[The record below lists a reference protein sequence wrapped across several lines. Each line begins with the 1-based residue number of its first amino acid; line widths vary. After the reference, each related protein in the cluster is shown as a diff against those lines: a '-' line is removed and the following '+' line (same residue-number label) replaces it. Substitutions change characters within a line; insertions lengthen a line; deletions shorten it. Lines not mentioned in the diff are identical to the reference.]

1 MAIQITYDGG
11 VYEIKGLL
19 NSQNSVYLENH
30 LNTYGRFEWYCS
42 SLEKAIDQQY

>member
-1 MAIQITYDGG
+1 MALKINYNSG

-30 LNTYGRFEWYCS
+30 MNAIILNETGIV
-42 SLEKAIDQQY
+42 L